1 MSSLAGTGA
10 FAFQNGGLRGVN
22 LGGVSRTIRNALRG
36 EMVNPAARTP
46 FSSFT
51 ATIKAAD
58 GVLATKDLV
67 MVTPDARLS
76 AIGVID
82 IGARALDMR
91 LSPRLSGVAV
101 PFRASGGWA
110 QIGYA
115 SDFLGRA
122 RPAIE
127 ARVRAVQAKAP
138 AR

>member
-1 MSSLAGTGA
+1 
-10 FAFQNGGLRGVN
+10 
-22 LGGVSRTIRNALRG
+22 
-36 EMVNPAARTP
+36 
-46 FSSFT
+46 
-51 ATIKAAD
+51 
-58 GVLATKDLV
+58 
-67 MVTPDARLS
+67 MVTPDARIN

-82 IGARALDMR
+82 MGGRALDMR
-91 LSPRLSGVAV
+91 LAPRLSGIAV
-101 PFRASGGWA
+101 PFRVSGAWT